1 MAEPRLHVAIN
12 GAREHPG
19 IPRTPIA
26 LAAAARSSV
35 AAGAE
40 VVHFHAFD
48 AEGHETFHDAA
59 CGAALRAVRAACP
72 GIPLSLTTSATIEPD
87 PERRFH
93 LVRSW
98 TELPDLATANQG
110 EEGIVE
116 LCEQLLA
123 RGVEIEAGLLELRD
137 AELFVESGLAPR
149 CRRVLLEPLDA
160 DPDTAVAHA
169 EAIERVLEGIAL
181 PQVHHG
187 EGVACWAVN
196 ARAAGLGHGIR
207 TGLEDVPVLPDGSP
221 AADNA
226 ELVRAAAALLR

>member
-1 MAEPRLHVAIN
+1 MPEPRLHVAIN

-26 LAAAARSSV
+26 LAAAARASV

-40 VVHFHAFD
+40 VVHLHAYD
-48 AEGHETFHDAA
+48 AEGNESFDAA
-59 CGAALRAVRAACP
+59 VCDAALRAVRAACP

-87 PERRFH
+87 PERRLQ

-98 TELPDLATANQG
+98 TELPDLVTANQG
-110 EEGIVE
+110 EAGIVE
-116 LCEQLLA
+116 LCEELLA

-149 CRRVLLEPLDA
+149 CRRVLLEPLDP

-169 EAIERVLEGIAL
+169 VAMADVLEGISL

-187 EGVACWAVN
+187 EGIACWSVN

-207 TGLEDVPVLPDGSP
+207 TGLEDVTVLPDGSP
-221 AADNA
+221 APDNA
-226 ELVRAAAALLR
+226 ALVRAASALLL

>member
-1 MAEPRLHVAIN
+1 MNSFKLTLMPEPRLHVAIN

-26 LAAAARSSV
+26 LAAAARASV

-40 VVHFHAFD
+40 VVHLHAYD
-48 AEGHETFHDAA
+48 AE
-59 CGAALRAVRAACP
+59 RAACP

-87 PERRFH
+87 PERRLQ

-98 TELPDLATANQG
+98 TELPDLVTANQG
-110 EEGIVE
+110 EAGIVE
-116 LCEQLLA
+116 LCEELLA

-149 CRRVLLEPLDA
+149 CRRVLLEPLDP

-169 EAIERVLEGIAL
+169 VAMADVLEGISL

-187 EGVACWAVN
+187 EGIACWSVN

-207 TGLEDVPVLPDGSP
+207 TGLEDVTVLPDGSP
-221 AADNA
+221 APDNA
-226 ELVRAAAALLR
+226 ALVRAASALLL

>member
-1 MAEPRLHVAIN
+1 VAEPRLHVAIN
-12 GAREHPG
+12 GEREHPG
-19 IPRTPIA
+19 VPRTPIA

-48 AEGHETFHDAA
+48 AEGNESFSDAA

-87 PERRFH
+87 PERRVH

-98 TELPDLATANQG
+98 TKLPDLVTANQG

-116 LCEQLLA
+116 LCEELLA

-169 EAIERVLEGIAL
+169 EAMERVLEGIAL

-187 EGVACWAVN
+187 EGIACWAVN
-196 ARAAGLGHGIR
+196 ARAARLGYGIR